1 MKGAR
6 VGNLPMWRWCLDPPL
21 GACYEGPMQL
31 LPRPTLARL
40 FHLADLVAGHA
51 RGNPCPNCRRRG
63 GPVVIR
69 KHGGLGSIYRCDAC
83 GLLYRPT
90 GLQSGRVARWYY
102 SVLYGDDAALTTAP
116 VENRDEALSKA
127 RLGGKDRNALVAPL
141 LAALPEGA
149 RSIGVFGASWGYE
162 LLAFADLG
170 VPVWGIEPGD
180 SRREQGRRAFGLE
193 LYPSIAEAARAGRG
207 GGVLFSSHV
216 LEHIPAVATALD
228 EVLSVL
234 RPAVQLH
241 ITPRVDPL
249 TPAIGPIIGREHPLG
264 VTAAFWRLWSERH
277 GLAVRLEAHRPPSE
291 PTPCELVAVLA
302 APGTVD
308 LAAID
313 LGPGVSGP
321 I

>member
-1 MKGAR
+1 MSLFSRATR
-6 VGNLPMWRWCLDPPL
+6 
-21 GACYEGPMQL
+21 
-31 LPRPTLARL
+31 ARL
-40 FHLADLVAGHA
+40 FHVADLVAGHA
-51 RGNPCPNCRRRG
+51 RGNACPNCRRRG
-63 GPVVIR
+63 ARSVIR
-69 KHGGLGSIYRCDAC
+69 KHGGLGSIYRCGAC

-116 VENRDEALSKA
+116 VEDRAEALSKA
-127 RLGGKDRNALVAPL
+127 RAGGKDRNALIAPL
-141 LAALPEGA
+141 LAALPEDA
-149 RSIGVFGASWGYE
+149 RSIGVLGASWGYE
-162 LLAFADLG
+162 LLAFEELG

-180 SRREQGRRAFGLE
+180 SRREHGRRAFGLE

-216 LEHIPAVATALD
+216 LEHIPAVGAALD
-228 EVLSVL
+228 EALAAL
-234 RPAVQLH
+234 RPLVQLH

-249 TPAIGPIIGREHPLG
+249 TPAVGPIIGREHPLG

-291 PTPCELVAVLA
+291 PAPCELVAVLA
-302 APGTVD
+302 ASSAVD

-313 LGPGVSGP
+313 LGPGASGP
-321 I
+321 V